1 MSPTNSAPGSA
12 HRQIIVVKLGWV
24 LVGRVAAQ
32 SATDLTITHAHVVR
46 VWGTTKGLGELAE
59 KGPLSGTKLEPTG
72 HVVIQLDAV
81 LFRID
86 CEDKPWTKLIP

>member
-1 MSPTNSAPGSA
+1 MSTT
-12 HRQIIVVKLGWV
+12 RQIIVVKLGWV
-24 LVGRVAAQ
+24 LVGRVVAE
-32 SATDLTITHAHVVR
+32 SPSSLTITHAHVVR

-59 KGPLSGTKLEPTG
+59 KGPLKQTILEPTG

-86 CEDKPWTKLIP
+86 CEDKSWTKIIP